1 MLLSNRQIT
10 KCSRNSDLKLFWCW
24 DSIGIVQDLEI
35 SKTRILIMAY
45 RFYPHTICWKGNT
58 VGSEQSS
65 GFLDVRGNFVIQVV
79 DALELIKMHLGM
91 VLANLL

>member
-1 MLLSNRQIT
+1 
-10 KCSRNSDLKLFWCW
+10 
-24 DSIGIVQDLEI
+24 
-35 SKTRILIMAY
+35 MAY